1 MSEKERAEKCAENMN
16 NAASGML
23 LIVYLATFII
33 IIIGLFKLLHNSK
46 NEPKN
51 RNIYIRK
58 DPSNYYDEGEF
69 CYDNYENF
77 IIKGALDIFDIPIKK
92 IKKYTQA
99 LLSTIFISI
108 GSLAIASILVCI
120 GKSQYNHS
128 LSIGFACC
136 FYIFFI
142 LAVILSFVFTILLGY
157 YYFKGNYSDFE
168 EFSRCRY
175 LTKKFKIDYNFIF
188 KIKDEFKMP
197 FILIL
202 ISEFFNFIKL
212 IAEGHNKI

>member
-1 MSEKERAEKCAENMN
+1 M
-16 NAASGML
+16 
-23 LIVYLATFII
+23 
-33 IIIGLFKLLHNSK
+33 
-46 NEPKN
+46 
-51 RNIYIRK
+51 
-58 DPSNYYDEGEF
+58 
-69 CYDNYENF
+69 
-77 IIKGALDIFDIPIKK
+77 DIFDIPIKK

-108 GSLAIASILVCI
+108 GSLAIATILVNI
-120 GKSQYNHS
+120 GKHQYNDS
-128 LSIGFACC
+128 LSIGFAFC

-142 LAVILSFVFTILLGY
+142 LAVILSFVFAILLGH

-197 FILIL
+197 FILIF
-202 ISEFFNFIKL
+202 ISAFFNFIKL
-212 IAEGHNKI
+212 IAEVQNKI